1 MDKWIKLI
9 EENRDEILE
18 KMEEALKQAFEA
30 KSGVFEVIL
39 DEDGKVDI
47 ANYVSE
53 NTTDGDVW
61 TGKAISIRR
70 FNAEDYYKGMSLEDT
85 DLEDLK
91 RILKDIPN
99 GLEAIE
105 KYQKEHEEFDINE
118 FLDSLDPEIKEQLI
132 NIVFEN
138 EVDWYSAEFDVDL
151 DLYIEQ
157 LEEIEN
163 SKFLIQFKEWSKG
176 V

>member
-1 MDKWIKLI
+1 MENRKWIKLI

-70 FNAEDYYKGMSLEDT
+70 FNAEDYRKCESVYDLDIE
-85 DLEDLK
+85 DLERLLK
-91 RILKDIPN
+91 NIPN
-99 GLEAIE
+99 GLETVE
-105 KYQKEHEEFDINE
+105 KYQKEHKEFNIDE
-118 FLDSLDPEIKEQLI
+118 FLNNLDSEVKEKLL

-138 EVDWYSAEFDVDL
+138 EIDWYTAEFDIDL
-151 DLYIEQ
+151 DLFIEQ
-157 LEEIEN
+157 LREEEKYN
-163 SKFLIQFKEWSKG
+163 
-176 V
+176 

>member
-1 MDKWIKLI
+1 MENRKWIKLI

-47 ANYVSE
+47 ANYVSQ
-53 NTTDGDVW
+53 NTTDGAVW
-61 TGKAISIRR
+61 AGKAIAIRR
-70 FNAEDYYKGMSLEDT
+70 FDAEDYYKGMSLEDT

-157 LEEIEN
+157 LEEEE
-163 SKFLIQFKEWSKG
+163 KFN
-176 V
+176 

>member
-1 MDKWIKLI
+1 MENRKWIKLI

-70 FNAEDYYKGMSLEDT
+70 FDAEDYYKGMSLEDT
-85 DLEDLK
+85 DLEDLERLLKKYSK
-91 RILKDIPN
+91 RIR
-99 GLEAIE
+99 
-105 KYQKEHEEFDINE
+105 
-118 FLDSLDPEIKEQLI
+118 
-132 NIVFEN
+132 
-138 EVDWYSAEFDVDL
+138 
-151 DLYIEQ
+151 
-157 LEEIEN
+157 N
-163 SKFLIQFKEWSKG
+163 SRKVSKRA
-176 V
+176 